1 MKAPFPF
8 NTTHT
13 AIAIA
18 YRNTTLIADSVCPR
32 VAVGSKDF
40 KYFVH
45 DLGDNFTVPDTN
57 VGRKS
62 SPNEVE
68 FGGSEKTASVADFGL
83 EAKVPQDDIDNAPA
97 NYKPLNNAVE
107 ATSDLILL
115 DREVRTS
122 NLVFNSTS
130 YQAGLKS
137 VLSGTAQFND
147 KANSSPIDVIMDAL
161 DKMIIRGNTMTLGA
175 EVASQLLRHPDILKG
190 FHGNSGDKGKA
201 TLAYLADLFDLQN
214 VYVGQARVNA
224 ARKGQTVNLQRSWGK
239 HVSLSHLN
247 PHANAMNQLPTF
259 CLTAQYK
266 TRVAGNKPDD
276 SIGLRGG
283 QLVRVGESVK
293 ELIIAQDLGY
303 LIENA
308 VA

>member
-18 YRNTTLIADSVCPR
+18 YRNTDLIADTVCPR
-32 VAVGSKDF
+32 IVVGTKDF

-45 DLGDNFTVPDTN
+45 DLGDNYTVPDTN

-68 FGGSEKTASVADFGL
+68 FGGSEETSSVEDKGL
-83 EAKVPQDDIDNAPA
+83 DSKVPQDDIDNAPA
-97 NYKPLNNAVE
+97 NYKPLDNAVE

-122 NLVFNSTS
+122 SLLFNSAS
-130 YQAGLKS
+130 YKTGLKE
-137 VLSGTAQFND
+137 VLSGTDQFND
-147 KANSSPIDVIMDAL
+147 KGNSSPIDVIEDAL
-161 DKMIIRGNTMTLGA
+161 NSMIIRGNTMTLGA
-175 EVASQLLRHPDILKG
+175 DVASMLLRHPDILKG

-201 TLAYLADLFDLQN
+201 TLAYLAELFSLKN
-214 VYVGQARVNA
+214 VVIGQARVNA
-224 ARKGQTVNLQRSWGK
+224 ARKGQSVNLQRSWGK
-239 HVSLSHLN
+239 HLSLTHIN
-247 PHANAMNQLPTF
+247 PHANAMNQMPTF
-259 CLTAQYK
+259 CFTAQYK
-266 TRVAGNKPDD
+266 TRVAGHKADD

-293 ELIIAQDLGY
+293 ELIVAPDLGY
-303 LIENA
+303 FIENA
-308 VA
+308 IA